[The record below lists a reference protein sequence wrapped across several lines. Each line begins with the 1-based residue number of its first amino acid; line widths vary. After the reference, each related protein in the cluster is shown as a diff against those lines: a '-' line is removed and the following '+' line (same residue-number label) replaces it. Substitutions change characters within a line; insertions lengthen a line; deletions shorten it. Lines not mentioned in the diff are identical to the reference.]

1 MSLLS
6 QLLSKS
12 RSLFSPEVPDRYTRK
27 WAKFEEV
34 VRVLSA
40 NLREIEDRWEGG
52 QVQSI
57 TVQVLETKKMP
68 FPSSLYFM
76 RLQGPLAKEVPGE
89 QVKQLVRALFQN
101 TERRAALLAKIK

>member
-12 RSLFSPEVPDRYTRK
+12 RSLFSPEMPERYIRK

-52 QVQSI
+52 
-57 TVQVLETKKMP
+57 
-68 FPSSLYFM
+68 
-76 RLQGPLAKEVPGE
+76 QGPLAKEVPGE